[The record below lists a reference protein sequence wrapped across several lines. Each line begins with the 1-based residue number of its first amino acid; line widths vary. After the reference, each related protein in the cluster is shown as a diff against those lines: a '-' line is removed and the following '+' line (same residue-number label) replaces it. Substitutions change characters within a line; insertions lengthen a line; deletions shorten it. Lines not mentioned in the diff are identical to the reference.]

1 MPVDTRGLS
10 SSHVGKHLRVT
21 LTRGESMEIRLHE
34 LTVCAEPE
42 PCCGITYI
50 LLSTNRP
57 EDKREAGSA
66 YWIGFR
72 EIKEFQ
78 VLGD

>member
-1 MPVDTRGLS
+1 MPVDTRGLN
-10 SSHVGKHLRVT
+10 SSHIGKRLRVD
-21 LTRGESMEIRLHE
+21 LARGESMEIRLHE

-50 LLSTNRP
+50 LLSTNLP
-57 EDKREAGSA
+57 EDKKETGSA
-66 YWIGFR
+66 YWTGFK
-72 EIKEFQ
+72 EIRDFQ

>member
-1 MPVDTRGLS
+1 
-10 SSHVGKHLRVT
+10 
-21 LTRGESMEIRLHE
+21 MEISLHE

-50 LLSTNRP
+50 LLSTNLP
-57 EDKREAGSA
+57 EDRRATGSA
-66 YWIGFR
+66 YWTAFE
-72 EIKEFQ
+72 EIKDFQ

>member
-10 SSHVGKHLRVT
+10 SSHIGKRLRVA
-21 LTRGESMEIRLHE
+21 LAGGESMDIRLHE
-34 LTVCAEPE
+34 LSVCAEPE

-50 LLSTNRP
+50 LLSTNHP
-57 EDKREAGSA
+57 ENGRENGAA
-66 YWIGFR
+66 YWTEFK
-72 EIKEFQ
+72 EINNFQ

>member
-1 MPVDTRGLS
+1 MPVDTHGLN
-10 SSHVGKHLRVT
+10 SSHIGKRLQVS
-21 LTRGESMEIRLHE
+21 LARGESMEIRLHE

-42 PCCGITYI
+42 PCCGITYV

-57 EDKREAGSA
+57 GDKKETGSA
-66 YWIGFR
+66 YWTGFE
-72 EIKEFQ
+72 EIRDFQ

>member
-1 MPVDTRGLS
+1 MPVDSRGLN
-10 SSHVGKHLRVT
+10 SSHIGKRLQVS
-21 LTRGESMEIRLHE
+21 LARGESMEIRLHE

-50 LLSTNRP
+50 LLSPNRP
-57 EDKREAGSA
+57 EDGRETGSA
-66 YWIGFR
+66 YWTGFE
-72 EIKEFQ
+72 EIRDFQ

>member
-10 SSHVGKHLRVT
+10 SSHIGKCLRVD
-21 LTRGESMEIRLHE
+21 LARGESMEIRLHE

-57 EDKREAGSA
+57 ENNRETRSA
-66 YWIGFR
+66 YWTGFK
-72 EIKEFQ
+72 EIVDFE

>member
-1 MPVDTRGLS
+1 MAVDTRGLS
-10 SSHVGKHLRVT
+10 STHIGKRLRVD
-21 LTRGESMEIRLHE
+21 LTHGESMEIRLHE

-50 LLSTNRP
+50 LLSTDRP
-57 EDKREAGSA
+57 EQKRESGLA
-66 YWIGFR
+66 YWTGFDK
-72 EIKEFQ
+72 IAHFQ

>member
-10 SSHVGKHLRVT
+10 SSHIGKHLRVA
-21 LTRGESMEIRLHE
+21 LTSGESMEISLHE

-50 LLSTNRP
+50 LLSTNLP
-57 EDKREAGSA
+57 EDRRATGSA
-66 YWIGFR
+66 Y
-72 EIKEFQ
+72 
-78 VLGD
+78 